1 MGMPKKLEDD
11 WDEAGGGQLGQE
23 GSLFDAM
30 NAAGPIPKSTPL
42 RYEES
47 SDDISKITTKTSG
60 PFKLSDL
67 EASVDDIEHQHSEA
81 DVAVPREV
89 VGDRVR
95 RKPLHEDPEEY
106 VKPKKQYT
114 EAQLNHEFLHA
125 PIPEVLPFSN
135 GDGSDNRVVAL
146 NKPTSVMSE
155 EYRSIRTSVLARWEG
170 KRHLVHT
177 ITSAT
182 PQEGKTITSLNLGF
196 SLAELH
202 NRKTIVIEADLR
214 LPQFGKLLNLHP
226 GPGVVSLL
234 EGESSFDEVL
244 QTVGDNNLH
253 VIPAGTR
260 TSTNAVQLIS
270 SNRMMRFVQF
280 LKKRYDHVIIDTPPV
295 IELADAGI
303 LGALSDDVYLI
314 VRMNRT
320 PRSLVEQATRTLES
334 YNAPVAGLIAT
345 DNPRHRSK
353 YYYYRYGYRYSYRY
367 YDKAGA

>member
-1 MGMPKKLEDD
+1 
-11 WDEAGGGQLGQE
+11 
-23 GSLFDAM
+23 M
-30 NAAGPIPKSTPL
+30 NAAGPIPTSVPL
-42 RYEES
+42 GNG
-47 SDDISKITTKTSG
+47 DDITDIKTTTSG
-60 PFKLSDL
+60 PFKMSAADIT
-67 EASVDDIEHQHSEA
+67 VDDIEHVDDRTPVVNSTPVEQEK
-81 DVAVPREV
+81 AVVSKIEKGGHENSGVVRE
-89 VGDRVR
+89 RVR
-95 RKPLHEDPEEY
+95 LRLQDDPEEF
-106 VKPKKQYT
+106 VKPKKVYT
-114 EAQLNHEFLHA
+114 EAQLNEEFLWDD
-125 PIPEVLPFSN
+125 IPEVLPFSN

-146 NKPTSVMSE
+146 NKPSSVMSE
-155 EYRSIRTSVLARWEG
+155 EYRSIRTSVLARWEN

-234 EGESSFDEVL
+234 EGEAGFDEVL
-244 QTVGDNNLH
+244 QEVGDNNLH

-260 TSTNAVQLIS
+260 SSTNAVQLIS
-270 SNRMMRFVQF
+270 SNRMARFVQF

-320 PRSLVEQATRTLES
+320 PRALVEQATRTLES

-345 DNPRHRSK
+345 DNPRHRRK

-367 YDKAGA
+367 YNKAAA